1 MFQETFIWQN
11 HFFLNRGRSYF
22 VVKEWLLSA
31 EYVLSQGNPAV
42 ILCKRGIRTFETAL
56 RNTLDLSVVPLL
68 NELTHLPVIVDP
80 SHGTGKR
87 SLINPMSKASIAAGA
102 DGLMIEV
109 HPCPECAL
117 SDGEES
123 LTFQQ
128 FANLMEE
135 LKNVIEICG
144 RTF

>member
-1 MFQETFIWQN
+1 M
-11 HFFLNRGRSYF
+11 
-22 VVKEWLLSA
+22 
-31 EYVLSQGNPAV
+31 
-42 ILCKRGIRTFETAL
+42 
-56 RNTLDLSVVPLL
+56 
-68 NELTHLPVIVDP
+68 PVIVDP

>member
-1 MFQETFIWQN
+1 
-11 HFFLNRGRSYF
+11 
-22 VVKEWLLSA
+22 
-31 EYVLSQGNPAV
+31 
-42 ILCKRGIRTFETAL
+42 
-56 RNTLDLSVVPLL
+56 
-68 NELTHLPVIVDP
+68 
-80 SHGTGKR
+80 
-87 SLINPMSKASIAAGA
+87 MSKASIAAGA